1 MPVGIT
7 ISILGLLGNALS
19 IFIWLKIIKKNFG
32 GNKSTAIYL
41 VALAVIDSG
50 LLVFFLTDDSLPKLA
65 PSLLTKASFCYFHSY
80 VGFPF
85 FFFCI
90 AASIWLLVCV
100 SLNRFIMVSFPVK
113 AKTLCST
120 TRAYIGIGGTLLC
133 CFLVNIPHFLNYRP
147 INAPGKSCISD
158 TDYGKNLAPGYEF
171 WVHCIFLVL
180 APWAAIAFFNG
191 GIIYALHKRAK
202 KMSSKTSKPN
212 DRQSQD
218 RQMTMMLLVVT
229 FTFLLL
235 LAWQCITQCFW
246 MLKVGFDNK
255 VDRSMWIRIDKSFAL
270 AKLGVVI
277 NSSINFLLYS
287 CTGSIFRKELISM
300 FTTERSRNYM
310 TGSSTSVGTKLT
322 NQSMTLSVAE
332 SQN

>member
-7 ISILGLLGNALS
+7 ISLFGLIGNALS

-41 VALAVIDSG
+41 VALAMVDSA
-50 LLVFFLTDDSLPKLA
+50 LLIFFLTDDSLPKLT
-65 PSLLTKASFCYFHSY
+65 PSLLMKDSFCYFHSY
-80 VGFPF
+80 IGFPF
-85 FFFCI
+85 FFLCI

-100 SLNRFIMVSFPVK
+100 TLNRFIMVSFPVK
-113 AKTLCST
+113 AKTLCSP
-120 TRAYIGIGGTLLC
+120 TRAYIGIGVTLFC
-133 CFLVNIPHFLNYRP
+133 CFLVNIPHFLNFRP
-147 INAPGKSCISD
+147 INAPGKSCISV
-158 TDYGKNLAPGYEF
+158 TDYGRNLAPDYEF

-180 APWAAIAFFNG
+180 APWAAIALCNG
-191 GIIYALHKRAK
+191 GIIYALQKRAK
-202 KMSSKTSKPN
+202 KMSSKMSKSN

-229 FTFLLL
+229 FAFLLL

-246 MLKVGFDNK
+246 MLRVGFDNK
-255 VDRSMWIRIDKSFAL
+255 VDRSMWVNIDKSFAL

-287 CTGSIFRKELISM
+287 CTGSVFRKELISM
-300 FTTERSRNYM
+300 FTTERRRNYM